1 MVYNKIWMAWFWLK
15 KARNFSFQLNWKLSN
30 INSLFQ
36 ASARTF
42 RFHSL
47 QFDFEFS
54 NFIFFLQTALFNFT
68 FPLGRPR
75 HGSISGR
82 PRRSYRNLQFVVL
95 GRPRP
100 GPSGRPWKVY
110 DFIFHDVSSLKYK
123 HRFGF
128 GRSFKVTIGGV
139 TLNPNPYQAYQNV
152 LRTWTAEILI
162 PPL

>member
-1 MVYNKIWMAWFWLK
+1 MFRRKPNENIKNEMEASTEIQSSYYMVYIWNRKLFLLCLNHHPKNELNLFHFLWSYSDVSWK
-15 KARNFSFQLNWKLSN
+15 FQ
-30 INSLFQ
+30 
-36 ASARTF
+36 
-42 RFHSL
+42 
-47 QFDFEFS
+47 
-54 NFIFFLQTALFNFT
+54 FF
-68 FPLGRPR
+68 
-75 HGSISGR
+75 
-82 PRRSYRNLQFVVL
+82 VL

-100 GPSGRPWKVY
+100 GPSGRPWKVN